1 MEQNLDVFDFTLTE
15 QEMQTIRQLD
25 EGKSLFFSHYNPS
38 TVEMIINMG
47 KTRKV

>member
-1 MEQNLDVFDFTLTE
+1 
-15 QEMQTIRQLD
+15 MQAIRQLD

-47 KTRKV
+47 KTAKSKNLCGNTDNRRLF